1 MRMIR
6 FTALWC
12 PSCLLMRPRY
22 DKVFASRPAI
32 PTVSYDYDECP
43 AEVARWGIGPIL
55 PVLILEEDG
64 KEIARLTGEKSPKE
78 LARWA
83 EEWLR

>member
-1 MRMIR
+1 MRLIR

-22 DKVFASRPAI
+22 DKAFASHPGVSTI
-32 PTVSYDYDECP
+32 SYDYDESP
-43 AEVARWGIGPIL
+43 EEVSRWGIGHLL
-55 PVLILEEDG
+55 PVVILEEDG
-64 KEIARLTGEKSPKE
+64 KELARLTGEKSPKE

>member
-1 MRMIR
+1 MRMIC

-22 DKVFASRPAI
+22 EKAFGNRPDV
-32 PTVSYDYDECP
+32 PTVSYDYDESP
-43 AEVARWGIGPIL
+43 EEVSRWGIGPIL
-55 PVLILEEDG
+55 PVLILEKDG
-64 KEIARLTGEKSPKE
+64 KEIARLTGEKSLKE

-83 EEWLR
+83 EDWLR